1 MIKIDII
8 SKAKETLSSST
19 SHKILAFLG
28 FTILMTATIA
38 SQNFFFQN
46 IIENGVSKRDIID
59 QKTLI
64 VEDVKRTEQHR
75 KEVAQ
80 KVEPVLAPAEDDFIK
95 SNLQTLQTSVVQI
108 RKKNVPESEKKQ
120 EIEVLFDLSGS
131 QKKDFIDY

>member
-46 IIENGVSKRDIID
+46 IIEKSAIIGY
-59 QKTLI
+59 TL
-64 VEDVKRTEQHR
+64 
-75 KEVAQ
+75 
-80 KVEPVLAPAEDDFIK
+80 L
-95 SNLQTLQTSVVQI
+95 
-108 RKKNVPESEKKQ
+108 
-120 EIEVLFDLSGS
+120 EITFRR
-131 QKKDFIDY
+131 